1 MKVHKILSRFYVH
14 KMNEAVE
21 FYEKVLNDKCSSRF
35 KYTEMNLELAQVG
48 NILLLCGSDK
58 ALQPFKDTK
67 ATFLVDSI
75 IEYKDYLLNNG
86 STIIRDLKEVPTGR
100 NMTIKHLD
108 GTIVEYV
115 ELKK

>member
-48 NILLLCGSDK
+48 NILILCG
-58 ALQPFKDTK
+58 T
-67 ATFLVDSI
+67 
-75 IEYKDYLLNNG
+75 
-86 STIIRDLKEVPTGR
+86 
-100 NMTIKHLD
+100 
-108 GTIVEYV
+108 
-115 ELKK
+115 